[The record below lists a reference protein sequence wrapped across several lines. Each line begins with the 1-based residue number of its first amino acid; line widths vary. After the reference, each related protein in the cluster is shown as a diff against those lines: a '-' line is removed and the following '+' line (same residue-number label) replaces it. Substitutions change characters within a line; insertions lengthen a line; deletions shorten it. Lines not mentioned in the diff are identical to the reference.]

1 MKKLT
6 LLAVCLFGSLAM
18 VSCDDNNNPEPPVT
32 EGKAK
37 MILAIDMAPQASMG
51 YVVPVQNIAEG
62 NVSFSNAHE
71 VKSLISPHTKTGY
84 SALVVRQMQMS
95 TNTSE
100 MMTAL

>member
-37 MILAIDMAPQASMG
+37 MILAIDMAPQASMD
-51 YVVPVQNIAEG
+51 
-62 NVSFSNAHE
+62 
-71 VKSLISPHTKTGY
+71 
-84 SALVVRQMQMS
+84 M
-95 TNTSE
+95 
-100 MMTAL
+100 